1 MPGIAVLTTLLN
13 TVLLLHRLVLLPRVF
28 PLQPHVLRHRGRG
41 GHGGRGGRGGL
52 VEGDLAVLQ
61 ELVILQLHVRVVPVL
76 GPAPAPAPA
85 DGGRG
90 EGEAG
95 LVVAYRVS
103 VLGGEADGDHGRA
116 RVLLLPAHPGGHRDT
131 EPSGHSHRAP

>member
-28 PLQPHVLRHRGRG
+28 PQPHVLRHRGHG
-41 GHGGRGGRGGL
+41 GHGGGGL

-61 ELVILQLHVRVVPVL
+61 ELVILQLHVRVVSVL
-76 GPAPAPAPA
+76 GPAPAPA

>member
-1 MPGIAVLTTLLN
+1 MPGIAVLTTVLN
-13 TVLLLHRLVLLPRVF
+13 TVLLLHGLVLLPRVF
-28 PLQPHVLRHRGRG
+28 PQPHVLRHRGRG
-41 GHGGRGGRGGL
+41 GGL

-61 ELVILQLHVRVVPVL
+61 ELVILQLHVRVVSVL
-76 GPAPAPAPA
+76 GPAPAPA

>member
-13 TVLLLHRLVLLPRVF
+13 TVLLLHGLVLLPRVF
-28 PLQPHVLRHRGRG
+28 PLQPHVLRHRGHG
-41 GHGGRGGRGGL
+41 GDGGRGGGL

-61 ELVILQLHVRVVPVL
+61 EVVILQLHVRVVAVL
-76 GPAPAPAPA
+76 GPAPAPA

>member
-28 PLQPHVLRHRGRG
+28 PLQPHVLRHRGHG
-41 GHGGRGGRGGL
+41 GHGGL

-76 GPAPAPAPA
+76 GPAPAPA